1 MHDLL
6 YALLDRYQNIYQT
19 HIDSNGQLFSFEEPI
34 DKRRRES
41 VVYAFQVMDDE
52 HFEIA
57 LGLYARF
64 PLWAPRTESYLKQ
77 LAYKLALDNIKIE
90 YPGETSI
97 MLKYE
102 VTPQGLDYED
112 DPDEQADMVDSIVL
126 NLANIIFAVRGVV
139 HLNCRLKR
147 EVYKERRKKLEPD
160 RLVELTLCSWKPKS
174 SLLMC

>member
-41 VVYAFQVMDDE
+41 VVYAFQVIDDE

-57 LGLYARF
+57 LGFYARL
-64 PLWAPRTESYLKQ
+64 PLWAPRTELYLRQ
-77 LAYKLALDNIKIE
+77 LACKLALDNIKIE

-102 VTPQGLDYED
+102 VTPQNPDYED

-139 HLNCRLKR
+139 HINSRLKR
-147 EVYKERRKKLEPD
+147 ESYRERREKLKPD
-160 RLVELTLCSWKPKS
+160 RLVDLTLCSWKPNS
-174 SLLMC
+174 SIFMC